1 MVYFNGSV
9 HTYAAPRCAG
19 KTLLVFYQRSAA
31 TRTACVNGPL
41 FHSIPFHRFIS
52 GNQAHTDETKVRQE
66 DGESVQRKRIEAQKT
81 QNTEKTSVSLVCEQ
95 LPERCS
101 VDARKQQRPYDAIVM
116 YKLQLTFMLKSAAR
130 NQISKKKFKVILIRR
145 STAAADGRSAA
156 ERPVGSR

>member
-41 FHSIPFHRFIS
+41 FHTIVLFQATRFIQTKQRLDKKTE
-52 GNQAHTDETKVRQE
+52 NQYKE
-66 DGESVQRKRIEAQKT
+66 KRIEAQKT

-116 YKLQLTFMLKSAAR
+116 CKLQLTFMLKSAAR

-145 STAAADGRSAA
+145 STAAADGRSAT